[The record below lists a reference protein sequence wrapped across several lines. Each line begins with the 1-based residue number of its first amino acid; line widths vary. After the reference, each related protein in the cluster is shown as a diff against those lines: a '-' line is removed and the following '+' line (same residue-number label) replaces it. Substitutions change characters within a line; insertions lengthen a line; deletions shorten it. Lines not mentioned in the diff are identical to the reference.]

1 MTNNKN
7 KIIHTIQTYLITR
20 RLINRVK
27 NDFILSLKKNINY
40 FLIPNRSLTYTMLH
54 NLLSTEYNQTSLIE
68 LVAYENIIFEK
79 FSVNQLEKQMTS
91 FNKNLFFISIYIY
104 FLNKSELFIFDLT
117 SSTQSLS
124 TYKNKFKQNLN
135 SGESLFFN
143 LNWLEREM
151 AELLG
156 MVYRFKN
163 DIRNLLLMYGDIIMP
178 LLKAFPSVGFIEFIY
193 SL

>member
-1 MTNNKN
+1 
-7 KIIHTIQTYLITR
+7 
-20 RLINRVK
+20 
-27 NDFILSLKKNINY
+27 
-40 FLIPNRSLTYTMLH
+40 
-54 NLLSTEYNQTSLIE
+54 
-68 LVAYENIIFEK
+68 
-79 FSVNQLEKQMTS
+79 MTS